1 VRVVPHAQHTEGW
14 YAARLGIPTASR
26 FAHVLA
32 QGKGNAP
39 SLTRQ
44 KYVVEL
50 ALERITGRREELKP
64 TEAMDVGT
72 EREPLARQAYMVRTG
87 ELVSEAGL
95 CLHDTLDC
103 GASPDGWI
111 GDGGLLELKCPQPLA
126 HLDYLRLPSDKCPSK
141 YVPQIQG
148 QLWITGRQWC
158 DFMSYNPDFPEGA
171 QTALRRVHADPAYHV
186 QLELAIRLFLADVA
200 EEQQFIENYRE
211 AA

>member
-1 VRVVPHAQHTEGW
+1 MRVVANAPQHTEGW

-103 GASPDGWI
+103 GASPDGVEVSTAARPSGLSAPAVRQVPIQVRTANSRATVDHWAPVVRLHVVQPGFSGGCANRATPRACRSGLSRATRI
-111 GDGGLLELKCPQPLA
+111 GDQA
-126 HLDYLRLPSDKCPSK
+126 VS
-141 YVPQIQG
+141 
-148 QLWITGRQWC
+148 GRR
-158 DFMSYNPDFPEGA
+158 G
-171 QTALRRVHADPAYHV
+171 RRA
-186 QLELAIRLFLADVA
+186 AIH
-200 EEQQFIENYRE
+200 
-211 AA
+211 